1 MKHTK
6 ATTQA
11 QASRAY
17 RLGKINAEKFI
28 GEPMTVYDVD
38 EYRGELYWTTAD
50 ESTEVYTD
58 TKGKIVG
65 WTI

>member
-17 RLGKINAEKFI
+17 RLGKINAERL
-28 GEPMTVYDVD
+28 GCGTV
-38 EYRGELYWTTAD
+38 
-50 ESTEVYTD
+50 
-58 TKGKIVG
+58 KIVDYNDYDD
-65 WTI
+65 TIEWDALNGRTIFTNCKGEIVSAW